1 MIQCA
6 NMGYGVLWDEPQT
19 HEKPHRQLIEAE
31 LHQRAWLLQGVNLLT
46 ILPFMVVWLVSLLSY
61 ACHPRSRHWS
71 LGGALATFLVL
82 IGLDS
87 AVTWTFTGK
96 INTEL
101 WTRLAIVSHLGLA
114 AGCRVSKTSMAK
126 RVVTPRSN
134 EEELSS
140 SSEEPDTS
148 LESSSNTA
156 AKDEESKL
164 PEEANSE
171 AKDSQKQ
178 LSPTI
183 HVPTAWHAASMIWMA
198 AVLVSLIINHDLPLL
213 SSMKHPQSGS
223 DKLDFAVDAIFSIG
237 SLGIYAYLAYDYP
250 KRTTHLP
257 REAAV
262 GLLFALSSFAT
273 LRMTSSIDTWQSWTI
288 DGLLAFL
295 GFNIGLFAG
304 NRSHLGTSL

>member
-6 NMGYGVLWDEPQT
+6 NMGNGVLWNDPKT
-19 HEKPHRQLIEAE
+19 PEKPHRHLIEAE
-31 LHQRAWLLQGVNLLT
+31 LQQRRWLLQSVKLLT
-46 ILPFMVVWLVSLLSY
+46 IFPFMVFWVIGVLSY
-61 ACHPRSRHWS
+61 TRSPRSRLWS

-87 AVTWTFTGK
+87 VLMRALTGEVPTGFWK
-96 INTEL
+96 E
-101 WTRLAIVSHLGLA
+101 LAIWSHLGLA
-114 AGCRVSKTSMAK
+114 VGCRVSKTSLAK
-126 RVVTPRSN
+126 RLVPPRSN
-134 EEELSS
+134 EEEPSS

-213 SSMKHPQSGS
+213 SSMKRPRSGF
-223 DKLDFAVDAIFSIG
+223 DKFDFAIDAIFSIG

-257 REAAV
+257 REAGV
-262 GLLFALSSFAT
+262 GMLFAISSFAT

-295 GFNIGLFAG
+295 AFNFGLFAG
-304 NRSHLGTSL
+304 NRSHLDVSL